1 MKLRGEIKKGL
12 AIVFG
17 VMVVV
22 IMIISIE
29 TSTNKAVA
37 KCVESGQDR
46 AVCERGLR

>member
-1 MKLRGEIKKGL
+1 MKLKEGIKKGL
-12 AIVFG
+12 AIVLG

>member
-1 MKLRGEIKKGL
+1 MKLREEIKKGL

-17 VMVVV
+17 IVV
-22 IMIISIE
+22 IALMIISIE
-29 TSTNKAVA
+29 KSTNEAIV